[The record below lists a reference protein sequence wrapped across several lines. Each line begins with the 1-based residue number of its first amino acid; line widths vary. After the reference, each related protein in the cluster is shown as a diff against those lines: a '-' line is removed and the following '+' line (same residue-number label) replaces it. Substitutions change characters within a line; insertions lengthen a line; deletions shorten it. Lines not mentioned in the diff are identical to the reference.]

1 MLADKH
7 VHTHKYTH
15 MPPYCLLLRGSS
27 PHSSVI
33 HIRKIEYSCTPADTL
48 QLAALRVS
56 PDLSSVTSDLWGP
69 VLCVQEYSVPSEP
82 AHAALRLSGGL
93 SVTCLISSCSASSEG
108 RCRTADPPS
117 SGRGAWG
124 SRWPWPSESGLA
136 PTSCPGSPWAEG
148 RPGGEIIQS
157 QSQSGVNG

>member
-7 VHTHKYTH
+7 VHTHTRR
-15 MPPYCLLLRGSS
+15 LIASLRGNT

-33 HIRKIEYSCTPADTL
+33 HIRKLEYSCTPASTL
-48 QLAALRVS
+48 QLPAVRVF
-56 PDLSSVTSDLWGP
+56 PDLSSVTSDLWRP
-69 VLCVQEYSVPSEP
+69 LLCVQEYSVPSEP

-93 SVTCLISSCSASSEG
+93 AVTCLISSCSASSEG

-117 SGRGAWG
+117 SGRGVWG
-124 SRWPWPSESGLA
+124 SRWPWPSDSGLA

-148 RPGGEIIQS
+148 RPGRE
-157 QSQSGVNG
+157 SQSGVNVTTL